1 MACPSSSRTRPAA
14 VALFGA
20 LAAALLSVGTAAAIT
35 PTSAATALAVV
46 STPAPVA
53 TTSVVFA
60 PVAAAYGANSGTWAG
75 WVAAGHHTSVSASWR
90 QPSVTCA
97 AHETSDSAFW
107 VGLDGYGSRSVE
119 QVGTQ
124 SGCSN
129 GTPFYSAW
137 TEFFPAP
144 AASSSVPVRP
154 GDSFRATVTFV
165 SGHTYRLTLTNLSRN
180 NASQTVTASS
190 NLGTNGSVEVVV
202 EAPTDARSGRVLALS
217 RFSPARF
224 TAVAVDN
231 APLSRLARR
240 QQLVMGSAKRVMAQP
255 SDVDSS
261 QSFGVNWRAATG

>member
-1 MACPSSSRTRPAA
+1 MARPSSPRTRPAV
-14 VALFGA
+14 VALLGA
-20 LAAALLSVGTAAAIT
+20 LVAALVAPNAAIA
-35 PTSAATALAVV
+35 SAAPASA
-46 STPAPVA
+46 SAPVA
-53 TTSVVFA
+53 ANSVVFA

-124 SGCSN
+124 SGCAN

-144 AASSSVPVRP
+144 AASSPVPVRP

-190 NLGTNGSVEVVV
+190 SLGTNASVEVVV

-224 TAVAVDN
+224 TGVTVDN

-240 QQLVMGSAKRVMAQP
+240 QQLVMGSSKRVMAQP
-255 SDVDSS
+255 SDVDST

>member
-1 MACPSSSRTRPAA
+1 MARPSSPRTRSAV
-14 VALFGA
+14 VALLGA
-20 LAAALLSVGTAAAIT
+20 LVAALVAPSAAIA
-35 PTSAATALAVV
+35 PASPAIAPASASTS
-46 STPAPVA
+46 APVA
-53 TTSVVFA
+53 AGPVVFA
-60 PVAAAYGANSGTWAG
+60 PVAAYGANSGTWAG

-137 TEFFPAP
+137 TEFYPAP
-144 AASSSVPVRP
+144 AVSSSVPVRP

-224 TAVAVDN
+224 TTVAVDN